1 MAFYLCNSPNCVKK
15 YVFWLL
21 SQLFSLSLQTILTR
35 QVMNIFKKND
45 ASKKGTENKKDN
57 KEEEKVRQT
66 GSLRERLSRVK
77 KTRWIRFGIV
87 SLIFFAWV
95 AWLGN
100 WWVALWWFLLADI
113 YLTQFIPW
121 NWWKF
126 SKSSIVR
133 TVMSWVDAIVY
144 ALVLVYFLFAFVGQ
158 NYQIPSSSLE
168 KTLLTGD
175 FLWVNKMVYGPRV
188 PMTPLHFPLAQ
199 NELFGCKSYIEK
211 PQFEYHRLKGFR
223 SVERG
228 DIVVFN
234 FPAGDTVIVGK
245 PNPDYYTQV
254 MEAGAQLMQAS
265 LESFNDDP
273 TMYDKVMQ
281 AGRKYI
287 DSHCALI
294 HHPVD
299 RRDNYVKRCVGLPGE
314 RISVVN
320 GVVHINGKAISEPK
334 NVQYN
339 YEVHL
344 KGDFYDEAYLTDE
357 LDMARDDFE
366 GHSHNNL
373 HCDICGLNN
382 ANISLLHNVPLTY
395 EMKSK
400 LEGCSWVSKIEP
412 SSIGSGESI
421 YIYPVGRNYGWTRSN
436 FANDIGGLWIPKK
449 GVSIDLTKKLNQE
462 IYARCIRD
470 YEKVDLTIKDGKAYI
485 DGNPANSYTFKMDYY
500 WMMGDNRDNSLDS
513 RFWGF
518 VPEDHIV
525 GTPMFVIVSF
535 DKDKGWFDGKIRW
548 NRVFRDANP
557 DK

>member
-1 MAFYLCNSPNCVKK
+1 M
-15 YVFWLL
+15 
-21 SQLFSLSLQTILTR
+21 
-35 QVMNIFKKND
+35 
-45 ASKKGTENKKDN
+45 G
-57 KEEEKVRQT
+57 
-66 GSLRERLSRVK
+66 RVK

-87 SLIFFAWV
+87 SFIFFAWV

-126 SKSSIVR
+126 SKSKVVR

-144 ALVLVYFLFAFVGQ
+144 ALILVYFLFAFVGQ

-188 PMTPLHFPLAQ
+188 PMTPIHFPLAQ
-199 NELFGCKSYIEK
+199 NEIFGIKSYIEH
-211 PQFEYHRLKGFR
+211 PQFKYHRLKGFR
-223 SVERG
+223 NVERG

-234 FPAGDTVIVGK
+234 FPAGDTVVVGRT
-245 PNPDYYTQV
+245 NPDYYTQV
-254 MEAGAQLMQAS
+254 MEFGAMKLAEESNCIPDTIYRRLISNPSLYGLLMEKGRNYLRS
-265 LESFNDDP
+265 SFDII
-273 TMYDKVMQ
+273 Y
-281 AGRKYI
+281 R
-287 DSHCALI
+287 
-294 HHPVD
+294 PVD

-314 RISVVN
+314 RIAIKN
-320 GVVHINGKAISEPK
+320 GRVYINGEVISEPK

-339 YEVHL
+339 YDIYL
-344 KGDFYDEAYLTDE
+344 KSGFYDDSYLIDE
-357 LDMARDDFE
+357 LGMARSDFE
-366 GHSHNNL
+366 ADEFKDHRVMDEKGVKYL
-373 HCDICGLNN
+373 HD
-382 ANISLLHNVPLTY
+382 VPLTY

-400 LEGCSWVSKIEP
+400 LEGCSWVTRIDP
-412 SSIGSGESI
+412 SEIGEGESL
-421 YIYPVGRNYGWTRSN
+421 YIYPVGKVYGWTRSN

-449 GVSIDLTKKLNQE
+449 GGAIDLTNKRNQE
-462 IYARCIRD
+462 IYARCIHD
-470 YEKVDLTIKDGKAYI
+470 YECVDLTIKNGKAYI
-485 DGNPANSYTFKMDYY
+485 DGKQVSSYTFKMDYY

-535 DKDKGWFDGKIRW
+535 DKEKGWFDGKIRW
-548 NRVFRDANP
+548 NRIFRDANP